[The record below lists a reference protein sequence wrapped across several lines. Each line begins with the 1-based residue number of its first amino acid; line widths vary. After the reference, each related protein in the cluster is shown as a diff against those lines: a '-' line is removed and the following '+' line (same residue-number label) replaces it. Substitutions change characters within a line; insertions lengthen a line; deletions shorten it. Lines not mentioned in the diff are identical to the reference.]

1 MKQIIISLLLTVLL
15 LPVFGQTD
23 TSEIIRKCKYKHSQT
38 YEEQEQNIQTLGMMK
53 TQDSYLTIAKYLLS
67 NRYERLN
74 LTDLDDNVLHTSLS
88 FSIKDTIPE
97 DYTDTIVYEALDP
110 ILLELEEKRIM
121 EEMTKDRYVRRYVYV
136 EAEMWICSLKNQEMN
151 VFREEY
157 LDLFYETDS
166 NKHYKSTKNI
176 RKRMY
181 KWMKTNY
188 GRYEFPDI

>member
-1 MKQIIISLLLTVLL
+1 MKQIIISLLLMVLF

-23 TSEIIRKCKYKHSQT
+23 TSEIIRKCRYRHSQT

-67 NRYERLN
+67 DRYERLN
-74 LTDLDDNVLHTSLS
+74 LTDLDDNVLDTSLS

>member
-1 MKQIIISLLLTVLL
+1 MKQIIISLLLMVLF
-15 LPVFGQTD
+15 LPAFGQTD
-23 TSEIIRKCKYKHSQT
+23 TSEIIRKCRYKHSQT

>member
-1 MKQIIISLLLTVLL
+1 MKQIIISLLLMVLF
-15 LPVFGQTD
+15 LPAFGQTD
-23 TSEIIRKCKYKHSQT
+23 TSEIIRKCRYKHSQT

-166 NKHYKSTKNI
+166 NKHYKASKNI